1 MGLGNYA
8 LECEQLVEELRTSL
22 DESEVAELR
31 GFWQGRPVL
40 DWIRWRNANETLI
53 SDFVGA
59 TPSERSKKKFK
70 EHRLLLTMAGIQH
83 CLEAQALLTII
94 DGSDLIPGG
103 SYRSM
108 AAAAGR
114 AFNRLYAFESPCWPF
129 DELDSPF
136 PDDPSNE

>member
-1 MGLGNYA
+1 M
-8 LECEQLVEELRTSL
+8 EELRTSL
-22 DESEVAELR
+22 NQAEVAELR
-31 GFWQGRPVL
+31 GLWQGRPLL

-53 SDFVGA
+53 SDFVAA
-59 TPSERSKKKFK
+59 TPSKRSKKKFK

-83 CLEAQALLTII
+83 CREAQALLTIF
-94 DGSDLIPGG
+94 DGYDLNPGG

-114 AFNRLYAFESPCWPF
+114 AFNRLCEFEIPYWPF